1 MSRYYQKPEKTRRE
15 KIGFYTAFSICLIAV
30 CMAVYSTYTTV
41 RQPKRQ
47 TAASVTPTSA
57 VSVAQPMTGVTVP
70 AATEPPETEPEVS
83 AAPDTTAAAETTA
96 ATEPTGET
104 RHADALQTM
113 LAAEISLTMPTKS
126 GRVVKPYSS
135 DSVYNKTLNSWK
147 PHTGA
152 DFDGELGD
160 DVYAM
165 LGGDVVRIYDDAML
179 GKCAEVAVNNVV
191 IGYCGLGAV
200 SVKAGDHVERGDK
213 LGTVGAVPSEAD
225 APNHIHVTVKIN
237 GAYADPLSFIGNGD

>member
-104 RHADALQTM
+104 RRADALQTM

-160 DVYAM
+160 ELLRLLGDGVILRAMERLLDDVPES
-165 LGGDVVRIYDDAML
+165 LGDESLRLADKDVVVRI
-179 GKCAEVAVNNVV
+179 GVAHH
-191 IGYCGLGAV
+191 LGA
-200 SVKAGDHVERGDK
+200 AGRHRVYVCEDFLLRTCQRG
-213 LGTVGAVPSEAD
+213 GAAREEVD
-225 APNHIHVTVKIN
+225 
-237 GAYADPLSFIGNGD
+237 